1 MTNSIIKLFLFF
13 LLIVLALVQVTL
25 LLGYYW
31 MSPEMGTEAVA
42 SGPKPAAT
50 QTSAILTANDPAAAV
65 ARVRSAV
72 VYITGHPATAT
83 SSVPPPTTAIAFTP
97 ASLPG
102 DKMGSGMIID
112 PAGYILTN
120 YHVAS
125 VMTDIRVSLFGHP
138 EGAYAAEVIAFDAQN
153 DLAVIKVKTGF
164 PLPVVTLGNSDT
176 LEIADEVLAVGCP
189 FSLEQSVSHGI
200 ISDTKRT
207 VNIEGRD
214 YVDLI
219 QTDAS
224 VNSGNS
230 GGPLVNTEGEVIGV
244 NVAIFAPSRV
254 YCGVG
259 FAIPVNTAKLFL
271 MRIKNR

>member
-13 LLIVLALVQVTL
+13 LLVVLALVQVTL
-25 LLGYYW
+25 LLGYYLAY
-31 MSPEMGTEAVA
+31 PKTGTEAVA
-42 SGPKPAAT
+42 GGPEPAAI
-50 QTSAILTANDPAAAV
+50 QVSAILTANDPGVAV
-65 ARVRSAV
+65 ARVRPAV

>member
-31 MSPEMGTEAVA
+31 ISPGMGTEAAA

-83 SSVPPPTTAIAFTP
+83 SSVPTTTAITFAP

-102 DKMGSGMIID
+102 DKMGSGMVID

-125 VMTDIRVSLFGHP
+125 VMTDIRVSLFGHQ
-138 EGAYAAEVIAFDAQN
+138 EGAYAAEVIALDEQN
-153 DLAVIKVKTGF
+153 DLAVIKVSTGF
-164 PLPVVTLGNSDT
+164 PLPTVTLGNSDT
-176 LEIADEVLAVGCP
+176 VEIADEALAIGCP

-200 ISDTKRT
+200 ISDVKRT

-219 QTDAS
+219 QTDAA

-230 GGPLVNTEGEVIGV
+230 GGPLINSAGEVIGV

-259 FAIPVNTAKLFL
+259 FAIPVNRAKLFL
-271 MRIKNR
+271 MKIKYR

>member
-13 LLIVLALVQVTL
+13 LLVVLALVQITL
-25 LLGYYW
+25 LLGYYLAY
-31 MSPEMGTEAVA
+31 PKTGTEAVA
-42 SGPKPAAT
+42 GGPEPAAI
-50 QTSAILTANDPAAAV
+50 QVSAILTANDPAVAV
-65 ARVRSAV
+65 SRVRPAV
-72 VYITGHPATAT
+72 VYITGHPATL
-83 SSVPPPTTAIAFTP
+83 SSPSTEGIVFTP
-97 ASLPG
+97 TSLPG
-102 DKMGSGMIID
+102 DKMGSGMVID

-138 EGAYAAEVIAFDAQN
+138 EGAYAAEVIALDAQN
-153 DLAVIKVKTGF
+153 DLAVIKVNTGF
-164 PLPVVTLGNSDT
+164 PLPVVTLGNSDIM
-176 LEIADEVLAVGCP
+176 EIADEVLAVGCP

-219 QTDAS
+219 QTDAA

-230 GGPLVNTEGEVIGV
+230 GGPLINTAGEVIGV
-244 NVAIFAPSRV
+244 NVAIFAPNRV

-259 FAIPVNTAKLFL
+259 FAIPVNRAKLFL
-271 MRIKNR
+271 MKINKQ

>member
-13 LLIVLALVQVTL
+13 LLVVLALVQITL
-25 LLGYYW
+25 LLGYYLAY
-31 MSPEMGTEAVA
+31 PKTGTEAVA
-42 SGPKPAAT
+42 GGPEPAAI
-50 QTSAILTANDPAAAV
+50 QVSAILTANDPGVAV
-65 ARVRSAV
+65 ARVRPAV
-72 VYITGHPATAT
+72 VYITGHPIAAT
-83 SSVPPPTTAIAFTP
+83 SSLPPTVGIVFTP
-97 ASLPG
+97 TSLPG
-102 DKMGSGMIID
+102 DKMGSGMVID

-125 VMTDIRVSLFGHP
+125 VMTDIRVSLFGHQ
-138 EGAYAAEVIAFDAQN
+138 EGAYAAEVIALDAQN
-153 DLAVIKVKTGF
+153 DLAVIKVNTGF
-164 PLPVVTLGNSDT
+164 PLPVVTLGNSDIM
-176 LEIADEVLAVGCP
+176 EIADEVLAIGCP

-219 QTDAS
+219 QTDAA

-230 GGPLVNTEGEVIGV
+230 GGPLINPAGEVIGV
-244 NVAIFAPSRV
+244 NVAIFAPNRV

-259 FAIPVNTAKLFL
+259 FAIPVNRAKLFL
-271 MRIKNR
+271 MKIKKQ

>member
-1 MTNSIIKLFLFF
+1 MVKSSIKFFLFL
-13 LLIVLALVQVTL
+13 LLAVLALVQAIC
-25 LLGYYW
+25 LLGYYFVY
-31 MSPEMGTEAVA
+31 PKTGTEAVA
-42 SGPKPAAT
+42 SEQKPVAI
-50 QTSAILTANDPAAAV
+50 QVSAILTANDPGVAV

-72 VYITGHPATAT
+72 VYITGHPMPVT
-83 SSVPPPTTAIAFTP
+83 SSLPPTVGIAFTP
-97 ASLPG
+97 TSLPG

-125 VMTDIRVSLFGHP
+125 VMTDIRVSLFGHR
-138 EGAYAAEVIAFDAQN
+138 EGAYAAEVIALDAQN
-153 DLAVIKVKTGF
+153 DLAVIKVNTGF
-164 PLPVVTLGNSDT
+164 PLPVVTLGNSDMI
-176 LEIADEVLAVGCP
+176 EIADEVLAVGCP

-219 QTDAS
+219 QTDAA

-230 GGPLVNTEGEVIGV
+230 GGPLIKPAGEVIGV
-244 NVAIFAPSRV
+244 NVAIFAPNRV

-259 FAIPVNTAKLFL
+259 FAIPVNRAKLFL
-271 MRIKNR
+271 MKIKIQ

>member
-31 MSPEMGTEAVA
+31 ISPEMGTEAVA

>member
-13 LLIVLALVQVTL
+13 LLVVLALVQVTL

-31 MSPEMGTEAVA
+31 AYPKTGTGAVG
-42 SGPKPAAT
+42 SGPEPAAI
-50 QTSAILTANDPAAAV
+50 QVSAILTANDPGVSV

-72 VYITGHPATAT
+72 VYITGHPIAAT
-83 SSVPPPTTAIAFTP
+83 SSLPPSVGIAFTP
-97 ASLPG
+97 TSLPG
-102 DKMGSGMIID
+102 DKMGSGMIIN

-138 EGAYAAEVIAFDAQN
+138 EGAYVAEVIALDAQN
-153 DLAVIKVKTGF
+153 DLAVIKVNTGF

-176 LEIADEVLAVGCP
+176 VEIADEVFAVGCP

-230 GGPLVNTEGEVIGV
+230 GGPLINPAGEVIGV
-244 NVAIFAPSRV
+244 NVAIFAPNRV

-259 FAIPVNTAKLFL
+259 FAIPVNRAKLFL
-271 MRIKNR
+271 MKIKNQ

>member
-13 LLIVLALVQVTL
+13 LLVVLALVQVTL
-25 LLGYYW
+25 LLGYYLAY
-31 MSPEMGTEAVA
+31 PKTGTEAVA
-42 SGPKPAAT
+42 GGPEPAAI
-50 QTSAILTANDPAAAV
+50 QVSAILTANDPGVAV
-65 ARVRSAV
+65 ARVRPAV
-72 VYITGHPATAT
+72 VYITGHPIAAT
-83 SSVPPPTTAIAFTP
+83 SSLPPTVGIVFTP
-97 ASLPG
+97 TSLPG

-138 EGAYAAEVIAFDAQN
+138 EGAYAAEVIALDAQN
-153 DLAVIKVKTGF
+153 DLAVIKVNTGF

-230 GGPLVNTEGEVIGV
+230 GGPLINTAGEVIGV
-244 NVAIFAPSRV
+244 NVAIFAPNRV

-259 FAIPVNTAKLFL
+259 FAIPVNRAKLFL
-271 MRIKNR
+271 MKIKKQ